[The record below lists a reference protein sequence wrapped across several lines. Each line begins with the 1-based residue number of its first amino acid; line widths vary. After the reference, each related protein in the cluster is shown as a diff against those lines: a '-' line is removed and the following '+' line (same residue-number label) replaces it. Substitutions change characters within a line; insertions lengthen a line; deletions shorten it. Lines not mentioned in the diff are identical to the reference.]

1 MNVLP
6 ASTRRAQILDRIR
19 RDGGVTIAELAR
31 SHAISNMTAHRDL
44 EQLAAEGLVERV
56 RGGARALPAAGARAT
71 HPTAWGHRI
80 GQAADAKAAIA
91 AEAATLVASGSTVFL
106 DASSTALALAAVLAA
121 APPYE
126 LTLVTNS
133 PMIAGELRADSI
145 HVVVC
150 PGELDQHT
158 RTITGRWTVEFI
170 RRLNFDTAFVSAAGI
185 TLDTGLTTSRS
196 PIAEVLKAATDVAG
210 RTIGMVDATK
220 FGRASL
226 VSILPARRARPADQR
241 CRAGG
246 RRRGRVPRRGRRV
259 DARAGLT
266 ASAGRNCGIDRRPG
280 ARHQRSTLPGS
291 GGVRCVVVALRPQ
304 RVKQAQDSLRWF
316 GSRRAATKRVLKRGS
331 RRPTRRRSAPA

>member
-1 MNVLP
+1 VNAIP
-6 ASTRRAQILDRIR
+6 ASTRRARILDRIR

-44 EQLAAEGLVERV
+44 EQLASEGLVERV
-56 RGGARALPAAGARAT
+56 RGGARALPGDGGRPA

-80 GQAADAKAAIA
+80 DQAAEAKAAIA
-91 AEAATLVASGSTVFL
+91 AEAATLVASGSTIFL
-106 DASSTALALAAVLAA
+106 DASSTALALASTLAA
-121 APPYE
+121 APPFE

-133 PMIAGELRADSI
+133 PMIAGEIRADSI

-185 TLDTGLTTSRS
+185 SLDAGLTTSRS
-196 PIAEVLKAATDVAG
+196 PIAEVLQAAADVAG

-226 VSILPARRARPADQR
+226 VSVLPVGELD
-241 CRAGG
+241 
-246 RRRGRVPRRGRRV
+246 VLIS
-259 DARAGLT
+259 DAGLEDDV
-266 ASAGRNCGIDRRPG
+266 AAAYRAAG
-280 ARHQRSTLPGS
+280 
-291 GGVRCVVVALRPQ
+291 VAL
-304 RVKQAQDSLRWF
+304 SL
-316 GSRRAATKRVLKRGS
+316 AAAG
-331 RRPTRRRSAPA
+331 

>member
-1 MNVLP
+1 VNAIP
-6 ASTRRAQILDRIR
+6 ASTRRARILDRIR

-44 EQLAAEGLVERV
+44 EQLASEGLVERV
-56 RGGARALPAAGARAT
+56 RGGARALPGDGGRPA

-80 GQAADAKAAIA
+80 DQAAEAKAAIA
-91 AEAATLVASGSTVFL
+91 AEATKLVVSGSTIFL
-106 DASSTALALAAVLAA
+106 DASSTALALASTLAA
-121 APPYE
+121 APPFE

-133 PMIAGELRADSI
+133 PMIAGEIRADSI

-185 TLDTGLTTSRS
+185 SLDAGLTTSRS
-196 PIAEVLKAATDVAG
+196 PIAEVLQAAADVAA

-226 VSILPARRARPADQR
+226 VSVLPVGELD
-241 CRAGG
+241 
-246 RRRGRVPRRGRRV
+246 VLIS
-259 DARAGLT
+259 DAGLEDDV
-266 ASAGRNCGIDRRPG
+266 AAAYQAAG
-280 ARHQRSTLPGS
+280 
-291 GGVRCVVVALRPQ
+291 VALR
-304 RVKQAQDSLRWF
+304 L
-316 GSRRAATKRVLKRGS
+316 AAAAG
-331 RRPTRRRSAPA
+331 